1 MNRRRALQLM
11 GTMVMGL
18 LVQAHAAAAREGMAM
33 LQTKKIVV
41 IGAGLSGLAA
51 ARELQAQ
58 GHEVVVVE
66 ARDRIGGRIWTS
78 TKWAD
83 MPLDL
88 GATWIH
94 GVEDNP
100 ITELAQTLQ
109 AERLTTSYNRNATF
123 DMTGEALSSVDENYL
138 EELREQVMEELRKA
152 QQRNAD
158 ASIRDVIDALAAR
171 IEASPKALR
180 FINFILSGD
189 IEQEYSGSAD
199 DLSAYWYD
207 SAKEFDGDDELFV
220 NGFHVITEYLARDL
234 HIELGQ
240 VVREIQWGE
249 APVRVVTD
257 NAEFLADQVLVTLP
271 LGVLQA
277 GSVRF
282 TPELPPAKQEAI
294 DGLGM
299 GVLNKCYLR
308 FSQAFWPTDM
318 DWLEYIPANH
328 GEWTEWVSYMRAA
341 NMPIL
346 LGFNAA
352 DRGCEIEAWSD
363 EQIVANAMQ
372 TLRTMFGADVP
383 DPVDYQIT
391 RWASDPFAR
400 GSYSFNPV
408 DSEPAMRAE
417 LAKPLDGRLFFAGEA
432 SEKDY
437 FSTAHGAYL
446 SGLRAAREILA

>member
-123 DMTGEALSSVDENYL
+123 DMTGEALSSADESYL

-180 FINFILSGD
+180 F
-189 IEQEYSGSAD
+189 
-199 DLSAYWYD
+199 
-207 SAKEFDGDDELFV
+207 
-220 NGFHVITEYLARDL
+220 
-234 HIELGQ
+234 
-240 VVREIQWGE
+240 
-249 APVRVVTD
+249 
-257 NAEFLADQVLVTLP
+257 
-271 LGVLQA
+271 
-277 GSVRF
+277 
-282 TPELPPAKQEAI
+282 
-294 DGLGM
+294 
-299 GVLNKCYLR
+299 
-308 FSQAFWPTDM
+308 
-318 DWLEYIPANH
+318 
-328 GEWTEWVSYMRAA
+328 
-341 NMPIL
+341 
-346 LGFNAA
+346 
-352 DRGCEIEAWSD
+352 
-363 EQIVANAMQ
+363 
-372 TLRTMFGADVP
+372 
-383 DPVDYQIT
+383 
-391 RWASDPFAR
+391 
-400 GSYSFNPV
+400 
-408 DSEPAMRAE
+408 
-417 LAKPLDGRLFFAGEA
+417 
-432 SEKDY
+432 
-437 FSTAHGAYL
+437 
-446 SGLRAAREILA
+446 